1 MTEQERNDLQLT
13 ITHALKEMEQEAGDR
28 FDIQKINLADLGRR
42 TGISRK
48 RLRNIQKNGFVVKPH
63 ALRGTRKE
71 KTVLS
76 GFTGIIDAQLK
87 KGVTNSTSIKE
98 LLDEAGYTGGQ
109 TQVKEYISSHLNL
122 VPAKRQIVA
131 PQGGR
136 GRRYTS
142 EPDLQSSLL
151 CDDLPSLRR
160 TVHRVLPECQAGKS
174 LYRNA
179 PYIPANGHSP
189 ACTDGQ
195 HEERYDRKRYG
206 WKACLEQGIRKLYG
220 DGRIRNP
227 ALQAAA
233 SFHQR
238 CCRASGSIRKKQLHG
253 RPYIWKHHGS

>member
-98 LLDEAGYTGGQ
+98 LLDEAKGVYFF
-109 TQVKEYISSHLNL
+109 
-122 VPAKRQIVA
+122 
-131 PQGGR
+131 
-136 GRRYTS
+136 
-142 EPDLQSSLL
+142 
-151 CDDLPSLRR
+151 PS
-160 TVHRVLPECQAGKS
+160 
-174 LYRNA
+174 
-179 PYIPANGHSP
+179 
-189 ACTDGQ
+189 
-195 HEERYDRKRYG
+195 
-206 WKACLEQGIRKLYG
+206 
-220 DGRIRNP
+220 
-227 ALQAAA
+227 
-233 SFHQR
+233 
-238 CCRASGSIRKKQLHG
+238 
-253 RPYIWKHHGS
+253 